1 MLSASLSTL
10 RTGWT
15 LGAALAAGLADGVAD
30 GGTGEG
36 VGEETEAPGDPG
48 APGTSVA
55 STSVTPSGAATPPLP
70 QGLLQAAAPPSND
83 IPAATISSLREVT
96 RAVTGEVI

>member
-1 MLSASLSTL
+1 M

-15 LGAALAAGLADGVAD
+15 LGAAEADGVTD

-36 VGEETEAPGDPG
+36 VSEGAGAPGDPG
-48 APGTSVA
+48 VSVA
-55 STSVTPSGAATPPLP
+55 STSVTPSGAATPPPL

-96 RAVTGEVI
+96 RAATEEVI

>member
-36 VGEETEAPGDPG
+36 VGEETEAPG

-55 STSVTPSGAATPPLP
+55 STSVTPSGAATPLLP

-96 RAVTGEVI
+96 RAVTEEVI